1 MKLSI
6 IIPCYNEE
14 DTIKPLLESLFKVDF
29 PIEREIIVVDD
40 GSDNNQKDIIKEEI
54 LSNQIKFIRLPKN
67 QGKGVAIRIGL
78 RYATGDIFIIQDADF
93 EYFPTDIPKL
103 LVPILQK
110 EVQVVYGTRFS
121 KRPEF
126 MATSHYQANKLLSR
140 ITNFIYKTELTDMET
155 GYKLFTKE
163 VLDKITLTT
172 REFEFE
178 PEITA
183 KIVLNGYRI
192 KEIPIEYHYRKFGSA
207 KINWLDGLEGLLIL
221 VKFRFFPDSK
231 LYQFFYRIY
240 KFHVKKIILKLTNFI
255 AKVIYLRR
263 I

>member
-14 DTIKPLLESLFKVDF
+14 QTINQLLNSLFSVNF

-40 GSDNNQKDIIKEEI
+40 GSHKNHKEFLNEEI
-54 LSNQIKFIRLPKN
+54 ESNKIKFIRLPKN

-78 RYATGDIFIIQDADF
+78 RYASGDIFIIQDADF
-93 EYFPTDIPKL
+93 EYFPEDIPNL
-103 LVPILQK
+103 LQPILKNQTK
-110 EVQVVYGTRFS
+110 VVYGTRFAEP
-121 KRPEF
+121 PEN
-126 MATSHYQANKLLSR
+126 MAKSHYKANRFLSN
-140 ITNFIYKTELTDMET
+140 ITNFIYNTRLTDMET

-163 VLDKITLTT
+163 VLDKLTLTT

-178 PEITA
+178 PEFTA
-183 KIVLNGYRI
+183 QVALNGFNI
-192 KEIPIEYHYRKFGSA
+192 VEIPIKYQYRMFGSA
-207 KINWLDGLEGLLIL
+207 KINWLDGIEGLLIL
-221 VKFRFFPDSK
+221 VKYRFFSYSN
-231 LYQFFYRIY
+231 LFQFLYRIY
-240 KFHVKKIILKLTNFI
+240 KFHVKKIIFKLTNFI